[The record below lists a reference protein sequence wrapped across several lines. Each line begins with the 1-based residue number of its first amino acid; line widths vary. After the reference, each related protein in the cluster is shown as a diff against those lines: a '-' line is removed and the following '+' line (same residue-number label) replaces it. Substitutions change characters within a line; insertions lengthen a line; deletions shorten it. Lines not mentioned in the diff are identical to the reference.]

1 MYSLTNRLKDGG
13 QFVNLWQLL
22 KQIEQAEMAYIDDA
36 ARYLLAFLNGEP
48 TGLDR
53 MRYRNESGILL
64 PLDATA
70 RLRLL
75 NQLNLVAS
83 HATLF
88 DDDGIAN
95 DDAQPNFERFV
106 FYTAEIYPLLA
117 SHDIAVSLPG
127 DGGSDE
133 RLFPDGKLIPG
144 WILAYDQQ
152 AWISCDRAIK
162 ILMANISDA
171 KLIVPKCEEIYVAW
185 ETALSDAIARAS
197 ISVMTISSKR
207 MLSHADINAWC
218 KQHGYAWPLE
228 APTADPVEVAAGETG
243 TASALTSEPRFSP
256 RPPLQQA
263 FQEQEILRVLAELGH
278 DPLNLPKSP
287 AGQPG
292 VKAKVRKALNWQ
304 GSTTF
309 DKAWE
314 RLRHNKEL
322 ADAR

>member
-1 MYSLTNRLKDGG
+1 MYNLANRLKDSG
-13 QFVNLWQLL
+13 QFVNLWELL

-36 ARYLLAFLNGEP
+36 TRYLLAFLNGEP

-53 MRYRNESGILL
+53 LRWRNESGIML
-64 PLDATA
+64 PLDADT

-88 DDDGIAN
+88 DDDGMPN
-95 DDAQPNFERFV
+95 DDAQPAFERFV

-127 DGGSDE
+127 DEGSDE
-133 RLFPDGKLIPG
+133 RNFPDGKRIPG
-144 WILAYDQQ
+144 WILAYDHQ

-162 ILMANISDA
+162 ILMADISDA
-171 KLIVPKCEEIYVAW
+171 KLMLPEYEEMYWAW
-185 ETALSDAIARAS
+185 ETALSDAIARAA
-197 ISVMTISSKR
+197 ISVTTISGKR
-207 MLSHADINAWC
+207 MLSHADIGTWC
-218 KQHGYAWPLE
+218 MQHGYAWPLE
-228 APTADPVEVAAGETG
+228 APAAESLAVAAGETG
-243 TASALTSEPRFSP
+243 AAGVQTSEPGITP
-256 RPPLQQA
+256 RPLQQQA
-263 FQEQEILRVLAELGH
+263 FQEQEILRVLAGLGH

-292 VKAKVRKALNWQ
+292 VKAEVRKTLNWQ

-314 RLRHNKEL
+314 RLRRNKEI

>member
-1 MYSLTNRLKDGG
+1 MYSLKSRLKEGG
-13 QFVNLWQLL
+13 QFVNLWELV
-22 KQIEQAEMAYIDDA
+22 KQIEQAEMAYVDTA
-36 ARYLLAFLNGEP
+36 AHYLLAFLNGEP
-48 TGLDR
+48 KGLDCLR
-53 MRYRNESGILL
+53 CRNESGILL
-64 PLDATA
+64 PLDADTL
-70 RLRLL
+70 LRLL
-75 NQLNLVAS
+75 NQLSLIAS

-88 DDDGIAN
+88 DADGMPN
-95 DDAQPNFERFV
+95 DDAQPAFERFV
-106 FYTAEIYPLLA
+106 FYTREIYPLLA
-117 SHDIAVSLPG
+117 SCDIAVSLPG
-127 DGGSDE
+127 DEGSDE
-133 RLFPDGKLIPG
+133 RLFPDGKCIPR

-171 KLIVPKCEEIYVAW
+171 KLMLPKYEDMYSAW
-185 ETALSDAIARAS
+185 ETALSDAIARAA
-197 ISVMTISSKR
+197 ISVTTISGKR
-207 MLSHADINAWC
+207 MLSHTDISAWC

-228 APTADPVEVAAGETG
+228 APTAESVEATAGETE
-243 TASALTSEPRFSP
+243 TADVRTSEPSITP
-256 RPPLQQA
+256 RPLQQQA

-292 VKAKVRKALNWQ
+292 IKAEVRKILNWQ

-314 RLRHNKEL
+314 RLRRTKEL